1 MIQLKKRSPWALL
14 LSCALLSLTAC
25 SSGQEENAET
35 ARTEEATSEDQAAG
49 PNALSQTER
58 EAGWQ
63 LLFDGGSLENNWH
76 SFKRDT
82 VAGWTVE
89 DGTIALTGGGGD
101 LVTDESF
108 EDFELSLEWKIEEAG
123 NSGII
128 YRALEAPEYS
138 ATYVTGPEYQLLD
151 DRGFPQELKPS
162 QYAGANYDMH
172 APSKK
177 VARPAGQWNKTR
189 IVVNGKHV
197 EHWLNGE
204 KVVEYELGSENWQL
218 RVDTSKWSD
227 YPDYGK
233 AEEGHIALQD
243 HGNKVWFRNV
253 KIRPL

>member
-1 MIQLKKRSPWALL
+1 MIQQKTINPFFLL
-14 LSCALLSLTAC
+14 LSGVLLILAAC
-25 SSGQEENAET
+25 GSGESDDAET
-35 ARTEEATSEDQAAG
+35 AVTEEKAAAEQAAG
-49 PNALSQTER
+49 PNALSQAEK

-63 LLFDGGSLENNWH
+63 LLFDGGSLEDNWH

-89 DGTIALTGGGGD
+89 DGTIALKGGGGD
-101 LVTDESF
+101 LVTDETYD
-108 EDFELSLEWKIEEAG
+108 DFELSLEWKIEEAG

-128 YRALEAPEYS
+128 YRVVEAPEYS

-151 DRGFPQELKPS
+151 DQGFPQELKPN
-162 QYAGANYDMH
+162 QYAGSNYDMR

-189 IVVNGKHV
+189 IVVNRNHV
-197 EHWLNGE
+197 EHWLNGA
-204 KVVEYELGSENWQL
+204 KVVEYELGSESWKL
-218 RVDTSKWSD
+218 RVETSKWKD

-243 HGNKVWFRNV
+243 HGNQVWFRNV
-253 KIRPL
+253 KIREL